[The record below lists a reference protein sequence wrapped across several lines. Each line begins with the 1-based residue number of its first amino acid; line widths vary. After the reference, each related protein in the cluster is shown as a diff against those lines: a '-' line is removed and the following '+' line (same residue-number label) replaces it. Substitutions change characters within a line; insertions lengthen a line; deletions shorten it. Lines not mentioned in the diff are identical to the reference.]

1 MTSATAIKRQS
12 TTTAPTVPGLTTEG
26 SGISVIGNNLP
37 MGEARGRI
45 RTLLLTLIFLTFTA
59 IVSVAGF
66 RFANPE
72 LRTDLVAFTI
82 DSKNQTTIRFLV
94 VRKDSQIALTCR
106 IIARDFS
113 TAIVGDRY
121 VDVAP
126 SNQKSVEVTERIP
139 TRSKAVNADLVRC
152 LPKDR

>member
-1 MTSATAIKRQS
+1 
-12 TTTAPTVPGLTTEG
+12 
-26 SGISVIGNNLP
+26 

>member
-1 MTSATAIKRQS
+1 
-12 TTTAPTVPGLTTEG
+12 
-26 SGISVIGNNLP
+26 

-45 RTLLLTLIFLTFTA
+45 KTIVLTIVFLAFTA
-59 IVSVAGF
+59 IVSVAGA

-82 DSKNQTTIRFLV
+82 DSENQTSIRFLV
-94 VRKDSQIALTCR
+94 VRKDPTVELTCR

-121 VDVAP
+121 VDVGA
-126 SNQKSVEVTERIP
+126 SDRKSLEVTERIP
-139 TRSKAVNADLVRC
+139 TRSKAVNAGLVRC

>member
-12 TTTAPTVPGLTTEG
+12 TTTAPTVPGLTIEG

-45 RTLLLTLIFLTFTA
+45 KTIVLTIVFLAFTA
-59 IVSVAGF
+59 IVSVAGV

-82 DSKNQTTIRFLV
+82 DSENQTSIRFLV
-94 VRKDSQIALTCR
+94 VRKDPTVELTCR

-121 VDVAP
+121 VDVGA
-126 SNQKSVEVTERIP
+126 SDRKSLEVTERIP
-139 TRSKAVNADLVRC
+139 TRSKAVNAGLVRC